1 MLKKILLCST
11 IFVHSGYHCID
22 ILEVS
27 SVVFMG
33 CYFIQVV
40 NNLSDGYHLRVVA
53 NQTSRTP
60 VGVGVRL
67 AS

>member
-1 MLKKILLCST
+1 M
-11 IFVHSGYHCID
+11 HSGYHCID